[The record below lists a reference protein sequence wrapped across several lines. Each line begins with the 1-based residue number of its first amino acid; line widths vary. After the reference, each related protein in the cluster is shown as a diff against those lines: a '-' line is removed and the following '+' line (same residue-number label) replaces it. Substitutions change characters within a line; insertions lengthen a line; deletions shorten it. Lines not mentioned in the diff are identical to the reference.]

1 MSEQEE
7 IITLTD
13 DEGNEHEFVLIDV
26 LKVEDIDYAILLP
39 ADEESEEGI
48 ILKIIEGEDG
58 GELLVEID
66 DDEEWEKVAALWNE
80 MSDDEDEEE

>member
-26 LKVEDIDYAILLP
+26 LKVEDSEYAILLP
-39 ADEESEEGI
+39 SEEENDEGI

-66 DDEEWEKVAALWNE
+66 DDEEWEKVAAAWNE
-80 MSDDEDEEE
+80 MSDEEEE

>member
-13 DEGNEHEFVLIDV
+13 EEGNEHEFLLIDV
-26 LKVEDIDYAILLP
+26 LKVEDNEYAILLP
-39 ADEESEEGI
+39 SDEENDEGI

-66 DDEEWEKVAALWNE
+66 DDEEWEKVAAAWNE
-80 MSDDEDEEE
+80 MADDEEEE